1 MSRSVVITGA
11 STGIGRACALH
22 LDQQGFR
29 VFAGVRKTEDGIA
42 LAAQASPNLT
52 PVRLDVADAGSLQA
66 ACEQI
71 TASLDGS
78 GLDGLVNNAGIAVVG
93 PLEFLPLDEFRRQM
107 EVNLTGAL
115 AVTQTFLPL
124 LRKSSGR
131 IVFVSSISGRVAS
144 PLLGPYAISKFAME
158 ALADTL
164 RRELYPWEL
173 KVAVIQPGRIE
184 TPIWEKSLS
193 AAEELVARMPAEA
206 GAFYGGELEQR
217 RRNALPVEGAPRG
230 TPVEAVSQA
239 IEHALVSPRP
249 KTRYLVGRDARLGA
263 LAARFLP
270 DAWLDR
276 LLALRG
282 R

>member
-1 MSRSVVITGA
+1 
-11 STGIGRACALH
+11 
-22 LDQQGFR
+22 
-29 VFAGVRKTEDGIA
+29 VFAGVRKAEDGTA
-42 LAAQASPNLT
+42 LADQASSNLT

-93 PLEFLPLDEFRRQM
+93 PLEFLPLDEFRRQV

-193 AAEELVARMPAEA
+193 AAEELAARMPDEVDAL
-206 GAFYGGELEQR
+206 YGSDLEQR
-217 RRNALPVEGAPRG
+217 RLNALPVEGAPRG
-230 TPVEAVSQA
+230 APVEAVSRA